1 MSNINELITE
11 IDAFRDARQ
20 WRQYHNAKDLSLS
33 LSLEAAELLEC
44 FQWQSS
50 EVAVENNLDGIKDEL
65 ADVMIYALTL
75 ASTLNLDVEAIIQAK
90 IKRML
95 KNIPHQQS
103 NRKT

>member
-75 ASTLNLDVEAIIQAK
+75 ASTLNLDVEAIIKAK
-90 IKRML
+90 IK
-95 KNIPHQQS
+95 KNAEKYPAPT
-103 NRKT
+103 K

>member
-1 MSNINELITE
+1 MPNINELITE

-20 WRQYHNAKDLSLS
+20 WHQYHNAKDLSLS

-50 EVAVENNLDGIKDEL
+50 EAAVENNLADIKDEL

-90 IKRML
+90 IK
-95 KNIPHQQS
+95 KNAEKYPAPT
-103 NRKT
+103 K

>member
-20 WRQYHNAKDLSLS
+20 WRQYHNAKDLILS

-50 EVAVENNLDGIKDEL
+50 EAAVENNLDGIKDEL
-65 ADVMIYALTL
+65 AAVMIYALTL
-75 ASTLNLDVEAIIQAK
+75 ASTLNLDVEAIIKAK
-90 IKRML
+90 IK
-95 KNIPHQQS
+95 KNAEKYPTPT
-103 NRKT
+103 K